1 MHASRLSVLFAA
13 VLVASAAAQTV
24 LTVGPGG
31 FPTISSALAVAQP
44 GAIVEIAPGQY
55 PAFSCNVGVTLRA
68 SNPGTVNIDLV
79 TGGPHPSTGL
89 SVQFAAPAGQT
100 IHVVGLRFM
109 LPAVGTQFS
118 PQPELFVG
126 SDAVF
131 EDCTLYAVSPNGFA
145 NGSLRVGSAA
155 VVHLQNVT
163 SQGPLLLVEGRA
175 TASQCAFT
183 GALSFTF
190 AAATAVIYGTLHA
203 SNSVFVGGSS
213 NYTGGREAVYVDA
226 TGQLFATDCTIQ
238 HGTILPVSAC
248 AVVNYGM
255 ARLVRVA
262 SNTPACL
269 PAPAASGLGARRAGP
284 VVRGGTF
291 AVDYRTEPF
300 VPLGVHLSHALASV
314 PLPFTTQPWGAPLGG
329 SFEVAFGLTNAGG
342 QASFGFAIPNI
353 PALAGLP
360 VWLHGWSGWTFPLD
374 VAPPVGGLVR

>member
-13 VLVASAAAQTV
+13 VLVAPAAAQAV

-31 FPTISSALAVAQP
+31 FPTIPSALAVAQP
-44 GAIVEIAPGQY
+44 GAIVEIAPGTY

-68 SNPGTVNIDLV
+68 SSPGAVVIDLV
-79 TGGPHPSTGL
+79 SGNPFPPIGT

-100 IHVVGLRFM
+100 IHVVGLAFL
-109 LPAVGTQFS
+109 LPAAGTFATTH
-118 PQPELFVG
+118 PELFVA

-131 EDCTLYAVSPNGFA
+131 EDCTLAASGGFA
-145 NGSLRVGSAA
+145 NGSLRVASGG
-155 VVHLQNVT
+155 VVHLQHVT
-163 SQGPLLLVEGRA
+163 SHGPLLVVDGRA

-183 GALSFTF
+183 GAWVLGFPM
-190 AAATAVIYGTLHA
+190 AAAWVSGLLHA
-203 SNSVFVGGSS
+203 SNSQFVGGASS
-213 NYTGGREAVYVDA
+213 YMSGGAGVDVGA
-226 TGQLFATDCTIQ
+226 PGRLFATDCTIQ
-238 HGTILPVSAC
+238 RGAGNGPSC
-248 AVVNYGM
+248 AVAGTGAV
-255 ARLVRVA
+255 RLVRVA
-262 SNTPACL
+262 SNSPACL

-291 AVDYRTEPF
+291 AVDYRAEPL

-329 SFEVAFGLTNAGG
+329 SFEVAFGLTDAGG
-342 QASFGFAIPNI
+342 QASFGFAIPNL